1 MATVTGLTAERML
14 EIEAASIVDGEVVG
28 DDLILTRHD
37 ETEINAG
44 NVRGATGDQG
54 VQGPPGLG
62 LTVGTLA
69 LRPAADGTQG
79 LYAASDE
86 MILYGDTGVWE
97 YIRHLNGDNVYSLP
111 DLSGTDV
118 VVTNTGT
125 KPTTITYNRQAGSR
139 LLASVIAYNA
149 DDTVNTVTHS
159 VYAMNGTTVLYSIL
173 ETYSYSSG
181 LWTGT
186 AVTVTP

>member
-44 NVRGATGDQG
+44 NVRGATGPQGIQG
-54 VQGPPGLG
+54 VPGLG
-62 LTVGTLA
+62 ITVGTLA
-69 LRPAADGTQG
+69 ARPAANGARG
-79 LYAASDE
+79 MYAATDE
-86 MILYGDTGVWE
+86 MILFGDTGVWE
-97 YIRHLNGDNVYSLP
+97 YIRHLNGDTIYSLP
-111 DLSGTDV
+111 DLTGTDV

-139 LLASVIAYNA
+139 LMDSVFTYNA
-149 DDTVNTVTHS
+149 DDTVNTITHTI
-159 VYAMNGTTVLYSIL
+159 YAMDGTTALYSVL